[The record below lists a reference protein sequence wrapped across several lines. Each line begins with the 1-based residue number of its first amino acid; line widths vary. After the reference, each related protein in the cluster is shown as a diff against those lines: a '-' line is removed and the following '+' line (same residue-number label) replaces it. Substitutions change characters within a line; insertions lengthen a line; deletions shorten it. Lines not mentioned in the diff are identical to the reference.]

1 MLHGI
6 GAKPNEHISTR
17 PNMKALHAKLREL
30 NPRWKEVPHPEMV
43 TDHTCLKLLS
53 SHLSKWAAD
62 LDAVTVYYYAVHP
75 DATDSE
81 EEEEPAHASASHPF
95 YRPANDRVM
104 LGTPMPPDQT
114 ASAYQ

>member
-1 MLHGI
+1 MI
-6 GAKPNEHISTR
+6 TEH
-17 PNMKALHAKLREL
+17 H
-30 NPRWKEVPHPEMV
+30 
-43 TDHTCLKLLS
+43 CLKQLS
-53 SHLSKWAAD
+53 QYMSGWSAD
-62 LDAVTVYYYAVHP
+62 LDAVCAFYLATHP

-81 EEEEPAHASASHPF
+81 EEEGPAHASASHPF